1 MLFAT
6 GVFQL
11 RVGSNHFLFANSSRK
26 NKLKEERVII
36 IGAGIS
42 GLAAAN
48 ILKQTSAEVIILE
61 ATDYIGG
68 RIKTGWNLGA
78 PFEYGAGWIHGPSP
92 ENPIKKLADQAGSS
106 YFVTDDDSNELSDLF
121 GNDVSPNTF
130 DEIQEIWQ
138 EILYE
143 IYDDPKISFLD
154 LINEYD
160 EDIWKDP
167 NVRWIFSAYTEFD
180 FGGPIDKISASLTRE
195 MSAFPEDDVVLT
207 TGYNKITELLAQG
220 TNIKLKSPVK
230 KIDYK
235 TDEITVYTKDTKY
248 QCDYVICSVSLGVL
262 KASDI
267 KFIPPLPDY
276 MANSIKNIG
285 YGSVTKLAI
294 KFDNQFWEDDVQYY
308 YTATEQTGRW
318 PVWLN
323 YRTFSDKKIL
333 LGLCMGEYALKAD
346 LMTDDEIL
354 KDALEVLKTVWED
367 DVGSVEKIVRTS
379 WLTEPYFKGAYS
391 FPSTQSSE
399 EDFENISKPLSE
411 KIFFCGEHT
420 NLQYL
425 ATTHGALM
433 SGIRVAEEVIEANED

>member
-1 MLFAT
+1 M
-6 GVFQL
+6 
-11 RVGSNHFLFANSSRK
+11 
-26 NKLKEERVII
+26 
-36 IGAGIS
+36 
-42 GLAAAN
+42 
-48 ILKQTSAEVIILE
+48 
-61 ATDYIGG
+61 
-68 RIKTGWNLGA
+68 
-78 PFEYGAGWIHGPSP
+78 
-92 ENPIKKLADQAGSS
+92 
-106 YFVTDDDSNELSDLF
+106 TDDGSNELSDLS
-121 GNDVSPNTF
+121 GNDVSSNTF
-130 DEIQEIWQ
+130 DEIEEIWQ
-138 EILYE
+138 EIVYE

-167 NVRWIFSAYTEFD
+167 NIRWIFSAYTEFD

-248 QCDYVICSVSLGVL
+248 QCDYVICSASLGVL

-308 YTATEQTGRW
+308 YTATGQTGRW

-333 LGLCMGEYALKAD
+333 LGLCMGEYALKP
-346 LMTDDEIL
+346 I
-354 KDALEVLKTVWED
+354 
-367 DVGSVEKIVRTS
+367 
-379 WLTEPYFKGAYS
+379 
-391 FPSTQSSE
+391 
-399 EDFENISKPLSE
+399 
-411 KIFFCGEHT
+411 
-420 NLQYL
+420 
-425 ATTHGALM
+425 
-433 SGIRVAEEVIEANED
+433 